1 MVIIIRE
8 FLLVYVFISSVYSA
22 PTSQTEDVDQ
32 VCSSTC
38 SLEISNNKRK
48 KVDTTAT
55 DVINSMAVYLRTL
68 SVQITEDKIAVPERP
83 RITLTTEESQL
94 EEIIK
99 KGRDFKAYPEKFG
112 PIKLGTRDRYVKRE
126 ILEDEEWIY
135 LSTNEVAG
143 NTMKCV
149 WCSLA
154 HLISSNKYK
163 DWSWPSV
170 KFN

>member
-1 MVIIIRE
+1 
-8 FLLVYVFISSVYSA
+8 
-22 PTSQTEDVDQ
+22 
-32 VCSSTC
+32 
-38 SLEISNNKRK
+38 
-48 KVDTTAT
+48 
-55 DVINSMAVYLRTL
+55 MAVYLRTL

-94 EEIIK
+94 EEIIT

-112 PIKLGTRDRYVKRE
+112 PIKLGTRDRHVKRE
-126 ILEDEEWIY
+126 TFEDEEWLY

-163 DWSWPSV
+163 DWSFGWIFPPGVGKILKKLRKHLLILTVIIQKLHTCSILSQ
-170 KFN
+170 NNP